1 MTTKLIPFVPATNR
15 MKVRDRRQLRIK
27 WIFKNDD
34 WFVIRWHVYDTQYK
48 WQLTDP
54 GPSLISRPIP
64 TAFLLLPSFILQPM
78 KLSIFSQKLPLRGWL
93 VLNRILWDSGVSMLM
108 SYWQLFH
115 FICWLLTYQFAT
127 TQTQRLSHYPT
138 LAFSREVKLLLRV
151 VNMKPVVT
159 ILLLIGVTFIV
170 IVILLHHRQHSW

>member
-1 MTTKLIPFVPATNR
+1 MTTKLIPFMPVTNR
-15 MKVRDRRQLRIK
+15 MKARDRRQLRIE

-34 WFVIRWHVYDTQYK
+34 CYVIRWHVYDAHYK

-93 VLNRILWDSGVSMLM
+93 VWNRISLRFGSFHAHVLWATVS
-108 SYWQLFH
+108 FH
-115 FICWLLTYQFAT
+115 LLTVDISICHCSNT
-127 TQTQRLSHYPT
+127 TTIPLPNSC
-138 LAFSREVKLLLRV
+138 FLLRGQAATKS
-151 VNMKPVVT
+151 NKHET
-159 ILLLIGVTFIV
+159 SCDYLTFDWRYF
-170 IVILLHHRQHSW
+170 HCHCHFASP

>member
-93 VLNRILWDSGVSMLM
+93 VLNRISCEIREFPCSCPVGNC
-108 SYWQLFH
+108 
-115 FICWLLTYQFAT
+115 FISSVDCWHINLPLLKHNDYPI
-127 TQTQRLSHYPT
+127 TQ
-138 LAFSREVKLLLRV
+138 LLLSLER
-151 VNMKPVVT
+151 
-159 ILLLIGVTFIV
+159 
-170 IVILLHHRQHSW
+170 SSCYWEW